1 MFVDDSN
8 DPTLTVIVKYCK
20 QSSILAIKLK
30 YKKRKPY
37 FSQVTLEEVFKEINK
52 LDGSKAAQKTSIP
65 TNILKEIQIYLIQV
79 LTI

>member
-20 QSSILAIKLK
+20 QFSILAIKLK
-30 YKKRKPY
+30 YKKWKPSY

-52 LDGSKAAQKTSIP
+52 LDASKAAQKTSIP
-65 TNILKEIQIYLIQV
+65 TKILKEIQIYL
-79 LTI
+79 